1 MTVTTDRPGFVERLR
16 DATNAHDLDAVV
28 DCFAA
33 DYRNDTPVHPRRSF
47 DGRAQVRSNW
57 EQIFA
62 AVPDIRASVIASV
75 VDGDVIWSEWEMRGT
90 RRDGASHV
98 MRGVI
103 IFGVPDERAA
113 WARFYL
119 EPVDPGDDDA
129 TAAVRR
135 IIGTSSAAAAGSS

>member
-1 MTVTTDRPGFVERLR
+1 MTTERARFVERLR
-16 DATNAHDLDAVV
+16 DATNTHNVDAVV
-28 DCFAA
+28 DCFAE
-33 DYRNDTPVHPRRSF
+33 DYRNDTPVHPQRSF

-62 AVPDIRASVIASV
+62 AVPDIHASVIASV

-90 RRDGASHV
+90 RRDGAQHV

-103 IFGVPDERAA
+103 VFGVRDERAA

-119 EPVDPGDDDA
+119 EPVDPGADDA
-129 TAAVRR
+129 TAAVRQ
-135 IIGTSSAAAAGSS
+135 IIGASSATAGSIDQ

>member
-1 MTVTTDRPGFVERLR
+1 MTVTTGRTRMVERLR

-28 DCFAA
+28 DCFAE

-57 EQIFA
+57 EEIFA

-75 VDGDVIWSEWEMRGT
+75 VDGDVIWSEWEMSGT
-90 RRDGASHV
+90 RPDGARHL

-103 IFGVPDERAA
+103 IFGVRGERAA
-113 WARFYL
+113 WARFFL

-129 TAAVRR
+129 TAAVRH
-135 IIGTSSAAAAGSS
+135 IIGASGDSSR